1 MEPQL
6 HEASFVECW
15 ERGWPYLLSSL
26 FAGVV
31 SLCSVAGSRLILRL
45 EIKETYWRIACSR
58 STHCIQ
64 ASRNKVD
71 ADTFLQ
77 SLYMEER
84 ADVSYLTAGPSEL
97 SLMSNDFIIII
108 GSLLLSQH
116 TGH

>member
-15 ERGWPYLLSSL
+15 EQGWPYLLSSL

-45 EIKETYWRIACSR
+45 EIKETYGRIACSR

-84 ADVSYLTAGPSEL
+84 ADVS
-97 SLMSNDFIIII
+97 
-108 GSLLLSQH
+108 
-116 TGH
+116 